1 MDCLITPEPDE
12 NVEEGDAEVLGVEEE
27 EEEEDEEEE
36 EVEEGGG
43 VATADLLDVVE
54 ILLLC

>member
-12 NVEEGDAEVLGVEEE
+12 NVEESDAEVLGVEGE
-27 EEEEDEEEE
+27 EEEEDEE
-36 EVEEGGG
+36 VEEGVG

>member
-1 MDCLITPEPDE
+1 MITPEPDE
-12 NVEEGDAEVLGVEEE
+12 KVEESDAEVLGVEEE
-27 EEEEDEEEE
+27 EEEEDEEG
-36 EVEEGGG
+36 VEEGGG